1 MEVLKD
7 NPFAVLTPDG
17 LEVEVTDAKVI
28 HKLFVNVFED
38 FRTIPQQ
45 GHVFI
50 NGPRGS
56 GKSMMFR
63 FMLPDCQLIDNN
75 VLGYNKLKYFS
86 IHIPIKLTS
95 INNPEFELVKNSG
108 DIIFNEHVLTI
119 YFLDIIFDSF
129 TKLDFS
135 NIESKDNLTKEIAI
149 FYNDVFK
156 WRLKLC
162 GWTSD
167 YIFEPNSPE
176 EAFKLLNRLCNELF
190 LESLNFLKRNAQARN
205 NASNN
210 ESLAYTGALCDY
222 LTFLF
227 PILKELKKISLF
239 PSEKPFF
246 LLVDDADNLTETQT
260 IILNTWVSYRTNSDV
275 SLKISTQ
282 LNYKTYNTFYGTNI
296 DSPHDYYDVN
306 IQTTYSSS
314 KDTYNKR
321 VRQIVERRLQNFY
334 GTDKNISADEFFPQ
348 DKNQIAEIEKE
359 KKLISASFQQ
369 DGRGFR
375 ESDDILRYAVPNYIR
390 RLSGVSKNLNSYS
403 YSGFDQ
409 LVSISSGIVR
419 YFLTPAAKMFN
430 TTYAKQRMQDAK
442 AIPQDINY
450 IPPSV
455 QSETIKDYSTEQLF
469 KEYKK
474 LEKDLQKIKT
484 DSTYL
489 SKVEKL
495 RNLIESLGTL
505 FHEYLISDRSERR
518 IFSFAISDK
527 VNSDL
532 QDVLDFGV
540 EMGYFQTSS
549 IGKKRGSGRT
559 TLYILTRILSPY
571 FKLDPNSFAGY
582 KFFTAARLNLA
593 IRNPDTFREHMK
605 NLSEKAEESE
615 DQQQLLDF

>member
-17 LEVEVTDAKVI
+17 LEVEVTDAKII

-75 VLGYNKLKYFS
+75 VSEYNKLKYFS

-135 NIESKDNLTKEIAI
+135 NIESKESLTKEVVV
-149 FYNDVFK
+149 FYNDIFK

-167 YIFEPNSPE
+167 FKFEPSSPE
-176 EAFKLLNRLCNELF
+176 EAFKLLNKLCNELF
-190 LESLNFLKRNAQARN
+190 LESLNFLKRNAQLRK
-205 NASNN
+205 NAINN
-210 ESLAYTGALCDY
+210 ESLSYTGALCDY

-227 PILKELKKISLF
+227 PVLKELKKISIF
-239 PSEKPFF
+239 PGDKPFF
-246 LLVDDADNLTETQT
+246 LLVDDADNLNETQT

-314 KDTYNKR
+314 RDIYNKR

-334 GTDKNISADEFFPQ
+334 NTETGISADDFFPQ
-348 DKNQIAEIEKE
+348 DKSQIEEIEKE
-359 KKLISASFQQ
+359 KELIRATYKTE
-369 DGRGFR
+369 GRGYR
-375 ESDDILRYAVPNYIR
+375 ESDDVLRYSVPNYIK
-390 RLSGVSKNLNSYS
+390 RLSGVSKNLNNYS

-409 LVSISSGIVR
+409 LVSISSGVVR

-430 TTYAKQRMQDAK
+430 TTFAKLRTDN
-442 AIPQDINY
+442 AITSPQEVKF
-450 IPPSV
+450 IPPNI
-455 QSETIKDYSTEQLF
+455 QSDTIKDYSTEQLF

-474 LEKDLQKIKT
+474 LEKDLQKIKS
-484 DSTYL
+484 DVNYL

-518 IFSFAISDK
+518 VFSFAISDK

-532 QDVLDFGV
+532 QEVLDFGV
-540 EMGYFQTSS
+540 ELGYFQMSS

-559 TLYILTRILSPY
+559 TLYILTRILAPY

-582 KFFTAARLNLA
+582 KFFTSARLNLA
-593 IRNPDTFREHMK
+593 MRNPDTFREQMK
-605 NLSEKAEESE
+605 NLSEKTEESE
-615 DQQQLLDF
+615 DQQQILDF